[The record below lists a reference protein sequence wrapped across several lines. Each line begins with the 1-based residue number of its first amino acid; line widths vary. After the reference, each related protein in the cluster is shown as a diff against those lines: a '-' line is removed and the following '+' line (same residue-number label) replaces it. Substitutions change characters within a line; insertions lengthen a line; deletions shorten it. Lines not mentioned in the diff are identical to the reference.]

1 MGQHNYLN
9 YTYALL
15 VSKVIFIYLAQ
26 LGYFIYLMHVLTPY
40 PNKQTNTNARFGI
53 LQGMQKTNLIN

>member
-15 VSKVIFIYLAQ
+15 VS
-26 LGYFIYLMHVLTPY
+26 
-40 PNKQTNTNARFGI
+40 
-53 LQGMQKTNLIN
+53 